1 MHIRFSVRAATGTV
15 TPKSRARSP
24 RTLAFAMISAG
35 VLSAAVGPTPG
46 LAQVR
51 SCAENPKPAF
61 CNAVRGDRAQGWL
74 PQTRSEVVSRNGIVA
89 TSQALAAES
98 GMEILKQ
105 GGNAIDAAVAAAAV
119 LNLIEPTSTGVGAD
133 VFAVVYIAKENK
145 LHFLNA
151 SGTAP
156 TGATLQRYN
165 SLGYF
170 WNPANFAFGSGMPR
184 GILSVTVP
192 GAAWGWGELQTKY
205 GLLTFKETL
214 QPAIDFA
221 EAGVPIQERVAGFN
235 PPNALG
241 PNPASPANCCTQK
254 DPDSVAVWM
263 PFKNPDG
270 TPRGPALGEA
280 FRNPDLAKTFRLMQK
295 YGRDAFYKGE
305 IAQAIVAKS
314 NALGGTMT
322 LDDLANYKGE
332 WVEGA
337 TTNYHGY
344 DVWELP
350 PPSQAWNALEILNI
364 LEVCV
369 PQWAPGQ
376 TLASLGPT
384 SPLYWHL
391 MIEAKKLGY
400 ADLTFYNA
408 DPDFEN
414 VPLDKLLSKSY
425 AATLCHKVDPTHA
438 SATQAGPADIG
449 GTIVMSTADRWGN
462 MVAFVNS
469 NWGGFGSGITV
480 PGYGFLL
487 HNRAQQFTLDPTS
500 PNLIEPHK
508 RPYNTLAS
516 GFVMKDGKPLMTIGL
531 MGGDMQAQGHAQTLV
546 HIIDFG
552 ANLQAATDMA
562 RFHHDQVANVVD
574 LESQLFNIVGGPLK
588 AMGHNAV
595 TSNGGSVGGFQAIM
609 FTADPTAP
617 AAPGGPGNACS
628 TPAAA
633 HNANCP
639 LQPIKGFY
647 RAGSDHRKDGAA
659 FGY

>member
-1 MHIRFSVRAATGTV
+1 MHSKSATVSASLRRHRTRASWVGLASVSATVAFALASAYSANAGAQIRSCDA
-15 TPKSRARSP
+15 TPKP
-24 RTLAFAMISAG
+24 PFCSA
-35 VLSAAVGPTPG
+35 PP
-46 LAQVR
+46 
-51 SCAENPKPAF
+51 
-61 CNAVRGDRAQGWL
+61 GDRAEGYL
-74 PQTRSEVVSRNGIVA
+74 RQTRSEVVARNGMVA
-89 TSQALAAES
+89 TSQALAAQA
-98 GMEILKQ
+98 GLTLLQQ
-105 GGNAIDAAVAAAAV
+105 GGNAIDAAIAAAAV
-119 LNLIEPTSTGVGAD
+119 LTLVEPTSTSVGSD
-133 VFAVVYIAKENK
+133 VFAVIYIASENK

-156 TGATLQRYN
+156 SGATLQRYN
-165 SLGYF
+165 ELGYF
-170 WNPANFAFGSGMPR
+170 WNPNNFAFGSGMPG

-192 GAAWGWGELQTKY
+192 GAAWGWDEMERKY
-205 GLLTFKETL
+205 GKLSLKESL
-214 QPAIDFA
+214 QPAVDYA
-221 EAGVPIQERVAGFN
+221 TNGVPIQERVANFRM
-235 PPNALG
+235 PNALG
-241 PNPASPANCCTQK
+241 PDPSSPRNCCTQQ
-254 DPDSVAVWM
+254 DPDSLAVWQ
-263 PFKNPDG
+263 PFNGK
-270 TPRGPALGEA
+270 GPALGQA
-280 FRNPDLAKTFRLMQK
+280 FTNPDLAKTFRLMQQ
-295 YGRDAFYKGE
+295 YGRDVFYNGE
-305 IAQAIVAKS
+305 IAHAIVAKS

-369 PQWAPGQ
+369 PQWTGGPS
-376 TLASLGPT
+376 LADLGPT

-408 DPDFEN
+408 DPDFEAI
-414 VPLDKLLSKSY
+414 PLAKLLSKSY
-425 AATLCHKVDPTHA
+425 AATLCPKVSPTQA
-438 SATQAGPADIG
+438 SATQPGPADIG

-469 NWGGFGSGITV
+469 NWTSFGSGITV

-487 HNRAQQFTLDPTS
+487 HSRARQFTLDPHS
-500 PNLIEPHK
+500 PNVIEPHK

-516 GFVMKDGKPLMTIGL
+516 GFVMKDGQPLMTIGL

-546 HIIDFG
+546 NIIDLG

-562 RFHHDQVANVVD
+562 RFHHDQVANQVD
-574 LESQLFNIVGGPLK
+574 LESQLFNLVSGPLK
-588 AMGHNAV
+588 SMGHKAV
-595 TSNGGSVGGFQAIM
+595 TSNGGNVGGFQAIM
-609 FTADPTAP
+609 FTADPNA
-617 AAPGGPGNACS
+617 AQAPGGPGNACNG
-628 TPAAA
+628 PAAQF
-633 HNANCP
+633 NPKCP

-659 FGY
+659 VGY